1 MGNLLNRV
9 TTKKLT
15 KKLESPELMYTL
27 PEKLEEEDA
36 KLFALLEELP
46 RAPLFSFFQRRR
58 PSDLSS
64 VSLAG
69 LFDQNLT
76 AFEIHRA
83 LAAVF
88 DALAEANRHV
98 QQISPWLATASP
110 SAVHRA
116 LFFGSESLRIA
127 AILLQ
132 PFMPDKADQLLEM
145 LGVPAERRTWTHC
158 GVGQGG
164 VRTACTPGKA
174 HLWPSIV
181 PNDVSP
187 QT

>member
-15 KKLESPELMYTL
+15 KKLESPELMCTL

-46 RAPLFSFFQRRR
+46 GAPLFSFPRRKR
-58 PSDLSS
+58 PSDPSS
-64 VSLAG
+64 VFTG
-69 LFDQNLT
+69 LFDQRLT
-76 AFEIHRA
+76 AFEVHRA

-164 VRTACTPGKA
+164 VRTARTPGKA

-181 PNDVSP
+181 PTNVSP